1 MFDSNRIA
9 PEERQVDST
18 VVEHAAT
25 DPADPVARPNG
36 SPDPAPDPGRE
47 SAGALAAFRSRDF
60 SVFWG
65 AGLLSNTGT
74 WMQTVTVPY
83 VIDQLTHSTALVGV
97 SAFCAFFPATLVSP
111 LGGSLADRHDR
122 RVLLIWAQALMM
134 LMAGALWALW
144 STGTATTVLVLACVV
159 ISAVGSG
166 LTMAAWQSFVPQL
179 VPRSAL
185 LSAVRINSM
194 AFTGAR
200 AFGPTL
206 AGIVIATLGPSYAF
220 GLNALSFLVVI
231 GALLTIRARPFER
244 AKDSGVY
251 RHFREAIAYARAR
264 ETLIVAMIVV
274 TMIALLGVAVAQ
286 LGEPIARHV
295 FDVGAGKYGLLVAG
309 FGAGA
314 ACGSIFTVAFGDTF
328 RRSRIAVVGIALMVV
343 GLLVLGL
350 APGWEVGLVALF
362 IMGTAQVLAMISAN
376 TSLQLNVDEGFRGR
390 VSALFTMCF
399 FAAAPLGSLVGGV
412 VGEWIGLR
420 AMVLAAAVLLAA
432 WFAWVLAHHRALRP
446 LDASMPVFD
455 ALGAPVVRPVPVPVP
470 DLDGAGPLVV
480 ESVDEPV

>member
-1 MFDSNRIA
+1 M
-9 PEERQVDST
+9 
-18 VVEHAAT
+18 EHAAT
-25 DPADPVARPNG
+25 DPADPVARTNG
-36 SPDPAPDPGRE
+36 GADPARHPGSE

-60 SVFWG
+60 SVFWS
-65 AGLLSNTGT
+65 AGFVSNTGT

-122 RVLLIWAQALMM
+122 RLLLIWAQALMM
-134 LMAGALWALW
+134 VMAGALWALW
-144 STGTATTVLVLACVV
+144 STGTATTALVLACVV
-159 ISAVGSG
+159 VTAIGSG

-179 VPRSAL
+179 VPRDAL
-185 LSAVRINSM
+185 LSAVRISSM
-194 AFTGAR
+194 SFTGAR
-200 AFGPTL
+200 AFGPAL
-206 AGIVIATLGPSYAF
+206 AGIVLATLGPSYAF
-220 GLNALSFLVVI
+220 GVNALSFLLVI

-244 AKDSGVY
+244 AEGNGVL

-295 FDVGAGKYGLLVAG
+295 FDVGAGKYGLLAAAY
-309 FGAGA
+309 GAGA
-314 ACGSIFTVAFGDTF
+314 ACASLFTIAFGDTF
-328 RRSRIAVVGIALMVV
+328 RRSRVAVVGVALMVV
-343 GLLVLGL
+343 GLLALSI

-362 IMGTAQVLAMISAN
+362 IMGVAQVLAMIAAN
-376 TSLQLNVDEGFRGR
+376 TSLQLNVDERFRGR

-399 FAAAPLGSLVGGV
+399 FAAAPIGSLVGGI

-420 AMVLAAAVLLAA
+420 FMVASSAVLLAA
-432 WFAWVLAHHRALRP
+432 WFAWTLAHHRALRP
-446 LDASMPVFD
+446 LDASVPVFD
-455 ALGAPVVRPVPVPVP
+455 ADGAPVVRPLPSPPP
-470 DLDGAGPLVV
+470 DLDGAAPLVV
-480 ESVDEPV
+480 EPVD